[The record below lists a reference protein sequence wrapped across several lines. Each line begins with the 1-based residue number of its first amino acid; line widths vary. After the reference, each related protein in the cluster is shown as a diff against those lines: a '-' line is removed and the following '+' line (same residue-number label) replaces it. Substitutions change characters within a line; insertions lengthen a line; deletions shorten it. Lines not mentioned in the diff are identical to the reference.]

1 MPAADRPPVKTR
13 KRARSGIACYLIF
26 ASLSAQAAQPT
37 THVEITPL
45 IGYRSGG
52 SFTDP
57 ASGDKLDL
65 DDGGSVGFI
74 LNIDHDANTQWEFLY
89 SHQSSSLQLPQLFMG
104 QRLFDLDID
113 YFSFGGSYVWR
124 NPQVEPF
131 ISAGI
136 GVTHMSPDD
145 NQLDSETRAML
156 QLGGGYKI
164 FLTKHIGLRLEARAY
179 ATALS
184 SDAEVFCGNGACIA
198 RVESSG
204 FAQYEFNAGLIG
216 RF

>member
-1 MPAADRPPVKTR
+1 MPAKYHPAVTTALLGYGMTLAMMLGAFAVHAEPVGP
-13 KRARSGIACYLIF
+13 GI
-26 ASLSAQAAQPT
+26 
-37 THVEITPL
+37 EITPL

-57 ASGDKLDL
+57 NTGDKLDL
-65 DDGGSVGFI
+65 DEGGSYGLLI
-74 LNIDHDANTQWEFLY
+74 NIDHDANTQWEFLY
-89 SHQSSSLQLPQLFMG
+89 SHQESELQLAQLFMG
-104 QRLFDLDID
+104 ERVFGLDID
-113 YFSFGGSYVWR
+113 YFSVGGTYVWR
-124 NPQVEPF
+124 DPQIEPF
-131 ISAGI
+131 ITAGI
-136 GVTHMSPDD
+136 GVTHMSPEDGR
-145 NQLDSETRAML
+145 LDSETRAML

-164 FLTKHIGLRLEARAY
+164 FLTRNIGLRLEARAY

-204 FAQYEFNAGLIG
+204 FAQYEFNAGLIA